1 MGLPSKKRT
10 PRSRDDRRSH
20 HALKKITVKTCPNC
34 GEKLLAHRACTKCGN
49 YKGKKV
55 VSVEKRVQRQSRNKK
70 AIKN

>member
-20 HALKKITVKTCPNC
+20 HALKSISTKKCPEC
-34 GEKLLAHRACTKCGN
+34 GEKVLAHRACQSCGT

-55 VSVEKRVQRQSRNKK
+55 IDVEKRISRTNRNKK
-70 AIKN
+70 ALKS